1 MKAILTTTAASLLLL
16 AVPAWAA
23 SEMDTDG
30 DGNVT
35 LEEVQAAMPEITAEM
50 FASMDTDAD
59 GVLSDVEI
67 TAATEA
73 GLLPS

>member
-1 MKAILTTTAASLLLL
+1 MKSILTTTAALLVLT
-16 AVPAWAA
+16 APAWAQSA
-23 SEMDTDG
+23 MDTDG

-35 LEEVQAAMPEITAEM
+35 LEEAQAAHPEVTADM

-67 TAATEA
+67 AAATDA